1 MHGNLLKILG
11 NFTLCLAL
19 AATARAGFQVEPI
32 GSEYR
37 DSIQRQFGAGLC
49 SYLPDL
55 TSDKLP
61 PGAHNARL
69 GRCAL
74 DWVHPVLFAAYASKE
89 DAPLDTLVFDLNG
102 DKDLRNDPIFNGFK
116 SPESKN
122 VDDGALLF
130 DAGSQ
135 REIELAIPQGGAPR
149 KFSVTLM
156 SDFMLIDTH
165 LWLKG
170 KVRFNEKEVD
180 AALVSQNPS
189 MGFGTEK
196 NPSGFLLLDLNGDGK
211 FDTEGLNSM
220 GRMSREMFTLQSELS
235 VQGSLYKTRFNAG
248 RMELALTRYT
258 GPQGKLALQPEFACK
273 LRSWSFR
280 GNFGKPDQGDEMPT
294 AVIWSD
300 GRDFPVAMKAQKTQ
314 LMSGLLF
321 VTLESGREQ
330 ILSFS
335 ADEPLTIE
343 AGKTVTLRP
352 GKFQSFDIAVDQD
365 HDSLTISRDFV
376 GANGISYNRVLPGAE
391 NEKSDGGKVTICD
404 AQGKQIGE
412 GALEYG

>member
-1 MHGNLLKILG
+1 MKRILSGLLG
-11 NFTLCLAL
+11 SFALCLAL
-19 AATARAGFQVEPI
+19 AATARGGFQVEPI
-32 GSEYR
+32 GPEYR
-37 DSIQRQFGAGLC
+37 DSIRKQFGAGLC

-74 DWVHPVLFAAYASKE
+74 DLVHPVLFAAYASKE
-89 DAPLDTLVFDLNG
+89 GAPLDTLVFDLNG
-102 DKDLRNDPIFNGFK
+102 DGDLRNDPVFSGFK

-122 VDDGALLF
+122 VDDDALIF
-130 DAGSQ
+130 DVGSQ
-135 REIELAIPQGGAPR
+135 REIELAIPQGGTPR
-149 KFSVTLM
+149 KFSIMLL
-156 SDFMLIDTH
+156 SDFMVINSH

-170 KVRFNEKEVD
+170 KVRLNEKEVD
-180 AALVSQNPS
+180 AALISQNPAL
-189 MGFGTEK
+189 GIGAEE
-196 NPSGFLLLDLNGDGK
+196 NPSVFLLLDLNGDGK

-220 GRMSREMFTLQSELS
+220 GRMSREMFSLQSALS
-235 VQGSLYKTRFNAG
+235 VQGSLYKTRFDVV
-248 RMELALTRYT
+248 RMDLALTRYT
-258 GPQGKLALQPEFACK
+258 GPQGRLALQPEFACK
-273 LRSWSFR
+273 IKAWSFR
-280 GNFGKPDQGDEMPT
+280 GNFGKPDQGDEMPKF
-294 AVIWSD
+294 VLWSD
-300 GRDFPVAMKAQKTQ
+300 GRDFPVAMKAQKTL

-343 AGKTVTLRP
+343 AGKTATLRP
-352 GKFQSFDIAVDQD
+352 GKFRSFDIAADQD

-376 GANGISYNRVLPGAE
+376 GANGISYNRVLPATE
-391 NEKSDGGKVTICD
+391 NEKYDGGKVSIFD